1 MTETQSPQNPMLRV
15 MSLRDFRLL
24 FGGSTTS
31 LMGDRF
37 ALIDPP
43 WLVLQ
48 LTGDPLGLGIVLAMM
63 SILMFSGIG
72 LVLISQAITGAVS
85 KWDLNVLFVSAGILA
100 MLLLLWMVFQ
110 PSFKICSDNLA
121 SQRTGEGGLR
131 ISSLSNS

>member
-1 MTETQSPQNPMLRV
+1 MTGTQSPQNPMLRV

-31 LMGDRF
+31 LMGDQF
-37 ALIDPP
+37 ALIATT

-48 LTGDPLGLGIVLAMM
+48 LRGDPLGPGIVLAMM
-63 SILMFSGIG
+63 SILMFSSTG
-72 LVLISQAITGAVS
+72 LVPISQAISGPVS
-85 KWDLNVLFVSAGILA
+85 KWELNVLFVSAGILA

-110 PSFKICSDNLA
+110 PSFKIFSGSLD